1 MTSDLSADQWLN
13 SIMSALAFLA
23 CATFAVVYHA
33 KAPWWRS
40 TTGWNLMG
48 FAGAVGLLCLY
59 TVLITLW
66 PEGCTAVILR
76 SVRTAVVLA
85 IIILMIQRTAMVIRI
100 QHEPR
105 KRTGV

>member
-1 MTSDLSADQWLN
+1 MTHLSVDQWVN
-13 SIMSALAFLA
+13 VVMSALAFLA
-23 CATFAVVYHA
+23 CATFAIVYHVQ
-33 KAPWWRS
+33 APWWRS

-66 PEGCTAVILR
+66 PEGCAATVLR
-76 SVRTAVVLA
+76 SCRTAVLLA
-85 IIILMIQRTAMVIRI
+85 IAILMIQRTRMVIRA

-105 KRTGV
+105 DRTGV

>member
-1 MTSDLSADQWLN
+1 MNSDLSADQWMN
-13 SIMSALAFLA
+13 VFMSATACLA
-23 CATFAVVYHA
+23 CATFAVVYHV

-59 TVLITLW
+59 TVLITIW
-66 PEGCTAVILR
+66 PEGCPAAVLR
-76 SVRTAVVLA
+76 SVRTVVLLA
-85 IIILMIQRTAMVIRI
+85 IIILMIQRTRMVIRA

-105 KRTGV
+105 ARTGV